1 MRLSQPELKIS
12 AEPFYNHIKYL
23 IKSFLYIFF
32 SVNGGETR
40 LFPLRA
46 AAHSGKKAGFLSR
59 ANIEDLWLGT
69 YVLTGGRLL
78 FPE

>member
-1 MRLSQPELKIS
+1 M
-12 AEPFYNHIKYL
+12 
-23 IKSFLYIFF
+23 
-32 SVNGGETR
+32 NGGETR

-69 YVLTGGRLL
+69 YLRIITYPVIHVKRDYKISQGTTT
-78 FPE
+78 

>member
-1 MRLSQPELKIS
+1 M
-12 AEPFYNHIKYL
+12 
-23 IKSFLYIFF
+23 
-32 SVNGGETR
+32 NGGETR

-69 YVLTGGRLL
+69 YILRRFSYADTFLTKPACR
-78 FPE
+78 EADM